1 MKCYFVIRFRRLPQQ
16 TGINL
21 KSIIKDG
28 EVKQGI
34 ISSETGNSITL
45 RVLGNPDE
53 IIAREN
59 IEMMSSRSI
68 SVMPG
73 GLENQIDIQAM
84 ADLLKFIKQL
94 K

>member
-1 MKCYFVIRFRRLPQQ
+1 MKYHFGIRFRRLPQQ
-16 TGINL
+16 TGLNL

-45 RVLGNPDE
+45 RVLGSPDE